1 MSNCPRRSA
10 VWAGAVEFIA
20 QLPLLPHGQRP
31 TLQVLVDVHPLM
43 QDPYDNDGSIGLSKI
58 DHERPNRCLEISWP
72 HMIGGSDVAQ
82 PIDQSV
88 AALLDFAEVAQCL
101 TLSPALKGEVK
112 NMVNVRARRR
122 RELQPQ
128 DYARAFSLM

>member
-1 MSNCPRRSA
+1 MPWHS
-10 VWAGAVEFIA
+10 
-20 QLPLLPHGQRP
+20 LPNGDFCRAAPRP

-43 QDPYDNDGSIGLSKI
+43 KNAYDNDGGIGLSKI
-58 DHERPNRCLEISWP
+58 NHVHPNRRLEISWP

-88 AALLDFAEVAQCL
+88 ATLLDFVEVAQCL

-112 NMVNVRARRR
+112 NLVNVRARRR

-128 DYARAFSLM
+128 DYARAFSLI